1 MEEGQWA
8 GLGYR
13 RIAFL
18 SRGPGEKEEE
28 DQEHEGGAEQWLGS
42 LQLGPSVMSDSL
54 RPHESQ
60 QARPPCPSP
69 TPGVYSYSC
78 PSSR

>member
-28 DQEHEGGAEQWLGS
+28 DQEREGGAEQRLGS
-42 LQLGPSVMSDSL
+42 VQFSSVPQSCL
-54 RPHESQ
+54 
-60 QARPPCPSP
+60 
-69 TPGVYSYSC
+69 TP
-78 PSSR
+78 

>member
-1 MEEGQWA
+1 MGLQGPKPKRLGLNVEEEEWA

-28 DQEHEGGAEQWLGS
+28 DQECEGGAEQLD
-42 LQLGPSVMSDSL
+42 QP
-54 RPHESQ
+54 
-60 QARPPCPSP
+60 
-69 TPGVYSYSC
+69 
-78 PSSR
+78 